1 MFLVIS
7 IAVLTLSAFWLGYK
21 LGGDAMQEHWIEQAK
36 RDERARHLTQG
47 NAFWQK

>member
-7 IAVLTLSAFWLGYK
+7 IAVLTFCAFWLGYK
-21 LGGDAMQEHWIEQAK
+21 LGGDAMQDYWTEKMK

-47 NAFWQK
+47 NTFWQK